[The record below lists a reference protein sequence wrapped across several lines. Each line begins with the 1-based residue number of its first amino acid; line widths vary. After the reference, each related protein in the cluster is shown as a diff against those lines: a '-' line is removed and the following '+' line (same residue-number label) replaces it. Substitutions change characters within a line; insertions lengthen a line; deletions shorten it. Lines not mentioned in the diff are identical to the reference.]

1 MPSPPLKQQRI
12 NLVELKAQIVGK
24 LGPERSGRYFSFLN
38 RFLAQK
44 LSKAEFDKL
53 CFSTLGHEN
62 ISLHN
67 QLIRAILKNACHAKA
82 PPPSTHDRTVRKDGL
97 QQPALNQVPSIW
109 SNGDLPKSPRKV
121 RSVIRDRRPRD
132 CLSPVEPNGK
142 TVAMDHLSDRPAME
156 NGALY
161 PHHPCDLQRP
171 VQHLHDGPAAEH
183 AEDEALLKKLWI
195 RRSPHDRTED
205 VVVQDEVGLARSPLR
220 APLGIPLRPA
230 SVGAARRSLSTGAVF
245 GSGFSSCYDSGDLF
259 DTEALRKRMEKI
271 ARAEGLEGVSLD
283 CANLLNNGLDVY
295 LKKLMRSC
303 FELVS
308 VRSSQETIKQSMQ
321 KQKVVNGVWPGNHVH
336 LQSSVGPLEGMQ
348 QLRSQSPVSFLDFKV
363 AMELNPQQLGK
374 DWPLLLEKICL
385 HSFEE

>member
-12 NLVELKAQIVGK
+12 NLVELKARIVGK

-38 RFLAQK
+38 RLLAQK

-67 QLIRAILKNACHAKA
+67 QLIL
-82 PPPSTHDRTVRKDGL
+82 RKDGL

-109 SNGDLPKSPRKV
+109 SNGDLPTSPRKV

-132 CLSPVEPNGK
+132 CLSPLGPNGK
-142 TVAMDHLSDRPAME
+142 TVAMDHLSDGPVME
-156 NGALY
+156 NGGL
-161 PHHPCDLQRP
+161 HSCDLQRP
-171 VQHLHDGPAAEH
+171 VQCLLDEPPAEQ
-183 AEDEALLKKLWI
+183 AEDEAMLKKPWV
-195 RRSPHDRTED
+195 RRSPHDRAED
-205 VVVQDEVGLARSPLR
+205 VVIEDEVGLARSPLQ

-230 SVGAARRSLSTGAVF
+230 SVGAARRALSTGAVF
-245 GSGFSSCYDSGDLF
+245 GSGFPSCFDSGDLF
-259 DTEALRKRMEKI
+259 DTEALRKRMEQI
-271 ARAEGLEGVSLD
+271 AHAEGLEGVSLD

-295 LKKLMRSC
+295 LKKLM
-303 FELVS
+303 
-308 VRSSQETIKQSMQ
+308 SQCEIQSGNHKAIVQ
-321 KQKVVNGVWPGNHVH
+321 KQKVINGVWPGNRVH
-336 LQSSVGPLEGMQ
+336 IQSSVGPLEGMQ
-348 QLRSQSPVSFLDFKV
+348 QLRSQSPISFLDFKV